1 MSFYFAL
8 ALHCSYLGSSRDFAR
23 HSLEK
28 VSSHEWKRARICRFS
43 TFNLFSGLFWYTW
56 ILCFYLTRMP
66 FLFAFDAFA
75 LFFFFVPLLLYGGFV
90 SRLWMRVHL
99 YRCATICHRLYIC
112 LEIKK
117 FQFLIRHFIPFHPH
131 LLLIHSFQFAV
142 LARWFQTE
150 NKTTPKTAK
159 LTQYGAGKNAK
170 IRIKNSSTY
179 LVQEK
184 HRR

>member
-1 MSFYFAL
+1 M
-8 ALHCSYLGSSRDFAR
+8 R
-23 HSLEK
+23 HAAK
-28 VSSHEWKRARICRFS
+28 CIFKRMKARARICRFS
-43 TFNLFSGLFWYTW
+43 TFNLFSGLFWYTR

-66 FLFAFDAFA
+66 FLFAFDAFS

-90 SRLWMRVHL
+90 PCLWMRVHF
-99 YRCATICHRLYIC
+99 YRCATICHRLYIS

-131 LLLIHSFQFAV
+131 LLLIHSFEFAV

-159 LTQYGAGKNAK
+159 LTRHGAGKKCQN
-170 IRIKNSSTY
+170 KN
-179 LVQEK
+179 
-184 HRR
+184 